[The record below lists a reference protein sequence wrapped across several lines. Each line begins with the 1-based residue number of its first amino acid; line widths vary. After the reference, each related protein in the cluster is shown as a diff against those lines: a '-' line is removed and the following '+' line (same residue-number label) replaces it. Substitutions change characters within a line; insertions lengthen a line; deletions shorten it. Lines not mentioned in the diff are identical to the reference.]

1 MSKNENNENQ
11 GRYKNT
17 FFRKI
22 YGDQQNQ
29 VNDEN
34 RYLNKNL
41 ETATN
46 NSEQKN
52 IYQPSEE
59 EKKFFKQNTYNYKNN
74 NNIPEKLKKNPTELY
89 FVLFVIILLC
99 IGAIVAYFLL
109 KKEHYIK
116 PQEFKVGKMKKNKYR
131 SCNLC
136 NQNVLYPINSL
147 EVDYGDKFPEN
158 CKCTKFIKSP

>member
-1 MSKNENNENQ
+1 MSKQNNSS
-11 GRYKNT
+11 

-22 YGDQQNQ
+22 YRYDDGKDQ
-29 VNDEN
+29 VNHEN
-34 RYLNKNL
+34 THLNKNL
-41 ETATN
+41 HTPTN
-46 NSEQKN
+46 NSQQKK
-52 IYQPSEE
+52 YQATED
-59 EKKFFKQNTYNYKNN
+59 EKNYFIENSYTYNNN
-74 NNIPEKLKKNPTELY
+74 NNIPEKLKKNPTEFY
-89 FVLFVIILLC
+89 FVFFIIMLLC

-158 CKCTKFIKSP
+158 CKCIKFIKSP